1 MDEKGV
7 VLRSWRV
14 GTDCLGVCV
23 GLVEGVDGVDGVD
36 GVGGMGMGKERTG
49 KEGGGK
55 GAR

>member
-23 GLVEGVDGVDGVD
+23 GLVEGVDGV
-36 GVGGMGMGKERTG
+36 GGMGMGKERTG

>member
-14 GTDCLGVCV
+14 GTDCLGLCV
-23 GLVEGVDGVDGVD
+23 GLVEGVG
-36 GVGGMGMGKERTG
+36 GMGKERIGKEGTGREGNG